1 MPDELSPNADIRVPD
16 DAGKIDASAIM
27 RTGVLQSLGVKQFT
41 ARYMSG
47 LELLTKK
54 LARAFLSRFD
64 EGQLMGMISMA
75 GTELVA
81 REVGRQIAPLPPD
94 VQDKAVR
101 LSERAIAQLEAKL
114 VEFGQDDWLM
124 DVFLSSELQR
134 LPDTLTT
141 ILRDPWNSIPLLQEP
156 AARDDLAL
164 ILQAIVRPPARAHA
178 PAHPAHPSTSHTHT
192 NTTRSRRR
200 FHPPSTPTADARTHT
215 ADRGYKT
222 DVVCPGRQAKAEV
235 EATRVLKA
243 IGLSDQQSSLF
254 LELNRTTTTLQRS
267 PAAAAP
273 RTLAPPAGR
282 GLGAPD
288 RAPTLQGD
296 RLEAVGGGGRLGSR
310 GDLTSVYASIVEGS
324 GGQSLAATVRLLSD
338 WEASL
343 AAGNFSYLASVAS
356 YLRDWEAAVYRRYKA
371 LSSTSDGTVSW
382 KEVWE
387 SLYGE
392 GVMELAGQNQASVV
406 DPGRNASNASEP
418 LVAVLPTVPSASL
431 QFLESVQSQV
441 AISPDIFG
449 LLRDAAEL
457 TLLNNSVQLR
467 QSESPSTERAESVL
481 DNVVA
486 SLTQTLGGAFSA
498 FAGVM
503 GPVSRVD
510 LDGAVNVIQRPMAF
524 VKDVGKD
531 VVGVVPFIKSS
542 LEDYIQSNLSN
553 SSKASLEVINTS
565 AVAASVELEATL
577 RSLVTQ
583 LEDELAKSVRILSA
597 DPKSAAN
604 VSVAD
609 TSLADTSV
617 TIRSARDFLPAQGP
631 PRRSWSGPAS
641 AAGSSSSR
649 APDLPDSNPRPP
661 DKLPDAGNS
670 SL

>member
-1 MPDELSPNADIRVPD
+1 M
-16 DAGKIDASAIM
+16 
-27 RTGVLQSLGVKQFT
+27 
-41 ARYMSG
+41 
-47 LELLTKK
+47 
-54 LARAFLSRFD
+54 
-64 EGQLMGMISMA
+64 
-75 GTELVA
+75 
-81 REVGRQIAPLPPD
+81 
-94 VQDKAVR
+94 
-101 LSERAIAQLEAKL
+101 
-114 VEFGQDDWLM
+114 
-124 DVFLSSELQR
+124 
-134 LPDTLTT
+134 
-141 ILRDPWNSIPLLQEP
+141 
-156 AARDDLAL
+156 
-164 ILQAIVRPPARAHA
+164 
-178 PAHPAHPSTSHTHT
+178 
-192 NTTRSRRR
+192 
-200 FHPPSTPTADARTHT
+200 
-215 ADRGYKT
+215 
-222 DVVCPGRQAKAEV
+222 VCPGRQAKAEV

-254 LELNRTTTTLQRS
+254 LELNRTTTTTTLQRS
-267 PAAAAP
+267 PAATAP
-273 RTLAPPAGR
+273 RTLATPTGG
-282 GLGAPD
+282 GLGARD
-288 RAPTLQGD
+288 RALTLQGD
-296 RLEAVGGGGRLGSR
+296 RLEAGGGGGRLGSR
-310 GDLTSVYASIVEGS
+310 GNLTSVYASIVEGS
-324 GGQSLAATVRLLSD
+324 GGESLAATVRLLSD

-343 AAGNFSYLASVAS
+343 AAGNFSYLGSVAS

-467 QSESPSTERAESVL
+467 QSKSPSTERVESLL
-481 DNVVA
+481 DTVVA
-486 SLTQTLGGAFSA
+486 SLTKTMGGTLSA
-498 FAGVM
+498 SAGVM

-510 LDGAVNVIQRPMAF
+510 LDGAVSVIQRPMAF

-609 TSLADTSV
+609 TSLADTNV

-631 PRRSWSGPAS
+631 PRRSWSGPGS

-649 APDLPDSNPRPP
+649 APDRGDSNPRPQ